1 MKKLSRTLL
10 PLLLLALLLSFGCAK
25 DQHTYITP
33 GGHEVKTSDIGLQT
47 MAIRD
52 QNIGTEDSYNKAIKG
67 ASDIQAVAL
76 MANKLTSRGQQI
88 EREAT
93 ASEEARAW
101 AGLFLRYFGGGIDVM
116 NNRKTVANTQV
127 YNIKGNNNNMS
138 GVNNTAHSEQG
149 DVNQSLS
156 SQSTP
161 YEMEANQTWS
171 QQETQGSANGAAEIA
186 EAEPTI

>member
-1 MKKLSRTLL
+1 MKNASRTLL
-10 PLLLLALLLSFGCAK
+10 PLLLLALLSFGCAK
-25 DQHTYITP
+25 DQHTYITLDAK
-33 GGHEVKTSDIGLQT
+33 EVKTSDIGLQT

-52 QNIGTEDSYNKAIKG
+52 QNIGTEDSYNKAMKG

-101 AGLFLRYFGGGIDVM
+101 AGLILRYFGGGIDVM
-116 NNRKTVANTQV
+116 NKRKTVANTQV

-138 GVNNTAHSEQG
+138 GVNNTAHSQQG

>member
-1 MKKLSRTLL
+1 MKNRSRTLI
-10 PLLLLALLLSFGCAK
+10 PLLLLALLFSFGCSK
-25 DQHTYITP
+25 NQHTYITP
-33 GGHEVKTSDIGLQT
+33 AGKEVKTSDIGLQT

-52 QNIGTEDSYNKAIKG
+52 QNVGIENSYNQAMNG
-67 ASDIQAVAL
+67 ATDIQAVAL

-101 AGLFLRYFGGGIDVM
+101 AGLLLRYFGGGIDVM
-116 NNRKTVANTQV
+116 NKRKTVANTQV

-138 GVNNTAHSEQG
+138 GINNTALSQQG
-149 DVNQSLS
+149 DVTQSLS
-156 SQSTP
+156 NESTP

-171 QQETQGSANGAAEIA
+171 QQETQGSANGAVEIA
-186 EAEPTI
+186 EAEPNI